1 MDDTYWN
8 RELETIAPKELG
20 RLQLERFNQV
30 IQRARHSKFY
40 RKRLP
45 DGLKSIAHVKDIPLT
60 SKQDLRAGFPDG
72 FLTVGLEDVI
82 RLHSSSGTTGRA
94 TVIYHTSRDIDG
106 WTELVARSM
115 YMTGVR
121 RGDVFQNMMGYGLFT
136 GGLGLH
142 YGSERL
148 GALTIPAS
156 SGNSKR
162 QIRLMKDFHTTVIH
176 ITPSYAL
183 YLYSIC
189 EDLGVNP
196 RKDLNL
202 RIAFLGA
209 EPYSNEIRKKIEELY
224 GLDAFNSY
232 GLSEMNGPGVAFECT
247 EKDGMHLWEDS
258 YFLEV
263 IEPVTGESLEDGR
276 EGELVL
282 TTLMREGMPIIRY
295 RTGDIASVYT
305 QPCSCG
311 RTHRRISRIKGR
323 SDDMLIIKGVNIYPM
338 QIEKVL
344 MDMPEVGHNYLIELE
359 RVNYLDAIKVKVEVR
374 QEIFHGR
381 ASELESLKRKVA
393 ENLKNEILI
402 TPHVVL
408 VEPNSLPKS
417 EGKAIR
423 VVDKRTTGVD

>member
-1 MDDTYWN
+1 
-8 RELETIAPKELG
+8 
-20 RLQLERFNQV
+20 
-30 IQRARHSKFY
+30 
-40 RKRLP
+40 
-45 DGLKSIAHVKDIPLT
+45 
-60 SKQDLRAGFPDG
+60 
-72 FLTVGLEDVI
+72 VI

-94 TVIYHTSRDIDG
+94 TVIYHTRRDIDN

-162 QIRLMKDFHTTVIH
+162 QIRLMRDFGTTVIH

-183 YLYSIC
+183 HLYSIF
-189 EDLGVNP
+189 EEEGLNP
-196 RKDLNL
+196 RQDLNL

-263 IEPVTGESLEDGR
+263 IDPETGECLEDGH
-276 EGELVL
+276 EGEMVL

-305 QPCSCG
+305 ETCACG

-359 RVNYLDAIKVKVEVR
+359 RVDYLDTIKVKVEVR
-374 QEIFHGR
+374 QEIFHGK
-381 ASELESLKRKVA
+381 ATELEGLKREVA

-402 TPHVVL
+402 TPRVVL

-423 VVDKRTTGVD
+423 VVDKRTTGAD

>member
-1 MDDTYWN
+1 MNEYWD
-8 RELETIAPKELG
+8 RELETITPGGLE
-20 RLQLERFNQV
+20 RLQLERFNET
-30 IQRARHSKFY
+30 IQRARRSKFY
-40 RKRLP
+40 KKRLP
-45 DGLKSIAHVKDIPLT
+45 DRLKSLEHVKDIPLT
-60 SKQDLRAGFPDG
+60 TKQDLRTGFPDG

-94 TVIYHTSRDIDG
+94 TVIYHTRRDIDN

-162 QIRLMKDFHTTVIH
+162 QIRLMRDFGTTVIH

-183 YLYSIC
+183 HLYSIF
-189 EDLGVNP
+189 EEEGLNP
-196 RKDLNL
+196 RQDLNL

-263 IEPVTGESLEDGR
+263 IDPETGECLEDGH
-276 EGELVL
+276 EGEMVL

-305 QPCSCG
+305 ETCACG

-359 RVNYLDAIKVKVEVR
+359 RVDYLDTIKVKVEVR
-374 QEIFHGR
+374 QEIFHGK
-381 ASELESLKRKVA
+381 ATELEGLKREVA

-402 TPHVVL
+402 TPRVVL

-423 VVDKRTTGVD
+423 VVDKRTTGAD